1 LGAEDEKTEIR
12 CQRSDVRR
20 ARQEAEDRGQRTDVR
35 GQKSGKDGGPRYKL
49 YPLFQEV
56 TMDSVAE
63 LLDQKLHKW
72 QPQTSEEVRRWVA
85 EIINLADQDTLG
97 LLRSRSVEQSVL
109 DLIDEPATR

>member
-1 LGAEDEKTEIR
+1 MSEDSLRPGGAYATVGGQRLGKDR
-12 CQRSDVRR
+12 SQRSEVR
-20 ARQEAEDRGQRTDVR
+20 D
-35 GQKSGKDGGPRYKL
+35 QKSEKDGGPRSKL

-63 LLDQKLHKW
+63 LLDQKLRQW